1 MATRCLKHAALMCAV
16 IIVAGGSFAQAQN
29 YPVKAIRYIVPFPAG
44 GTTDILARMAG
55 QKLTEAWGQQI
66 IIDNR
71 PGAGGNVGSEIASKA
86 PADGYTILGGTVSSH
101 SINTSLYS
109 KMPYHPLKDFAPITL
124 LAMVPNVLVV
134 HPSVPAKTVKE
145 FIALAKAKPGQLRYA
160 SAGNGTSQHLSG
172 ELFSM
177 LTGTKMIHVPYKGS
191 APASADLL
199 GGQIELSF
207 ENSTIAVPFI
217 KAGKMRALGVTTAKR
232 TGALPD
238 VPTIA
243 EAGVPGYEVSS
254 WQGVF
259 APAGTPPEI
268 VKKLNTELVRII
280 ALPDVRKRLADI
292 GAEPAGNSP
301 EQFTEFIKTEIAK
314 WEKVV
319 KASGAR
325 VD

>member
-1 MATRCLKHAALMCAV
+1 MTLRIRYAALLCTLLPTA
-16 IIVAGGSFAQAQN
+16 AAQAQGGAPA
-29 YPVKAIRYIVPFPAG
+29 YPAKAIRYVVPFPAG
-44 GTTDILARMAG
+44 GTTDILARMLG
-55 QKLTEAWGQQI
+55 QKLTEAWGQQV

-109 KMPYHPLKDFAPITL
+109 KMPYHPLKDFAPVTTI
-124 LAMVPNVLVV
+124 AMVPNVLVV
-134 HPSVPAKTVKE
+134 HPSVPAKNVKE
-145 FIALAKAKPGQLRYA
+145 FITFAKARPGQLRYA

-191 APASADLL
+191 APASAELM
-199 GGQIELSF
+199 GGQVELSF
-207 ENSTIAVPFI
+207 ENSTVAVPFI
-217 KAGKMRALGVTTAKR
+217 NAGKMRALGVTTAKR
-232 TGALPD
+232 TGALPG
-238 VPTIA
+238 VPTLA

-268 VKKLNTELVRII
+268 VRKLNAELVRII
-280 ALPDVRKRLADI
+280 GLPDFQKRLADI
-292 GAEPAGNSP
+292 GAEPVGNTP
-301 EQFTEFIKTEIAK
+301 EQFTDFIRTEIAK